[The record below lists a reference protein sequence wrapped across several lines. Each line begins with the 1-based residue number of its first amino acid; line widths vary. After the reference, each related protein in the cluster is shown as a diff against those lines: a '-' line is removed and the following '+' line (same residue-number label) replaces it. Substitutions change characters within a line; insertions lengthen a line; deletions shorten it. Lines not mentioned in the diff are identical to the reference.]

1 MIRVQFSYINSAIIR
16 NGVPQMMISVVMYAI
31 SGKWV
36 LIKRFTLFPF
46 PFVVDVCITLFLWN
60 REILTVLP
68 NFFSKTSKFLWF
80 LITWLKEND
89 DDISPISVAGVA
101 SNASGIPVVNRVIFF
116 VS

>member
-1 MIRVQFSYINSAIIR
+1 MNKAIIR
-16 NGVPQMMISVVMYAI
+16 NGVPQMMMSVAMYAI

-46 PFVVDVCITLFLWN
+46 PFVVDVCITLFFWN

-68 NFFSKTSKFLWF
+68 NFFSETSKFLWF
-80 LITWLKEND
+80 YLVFLIAWLKEND